1 MTSTT
6 YTTEN
11 RTPESNT
18 ITSHIDQRQVL
29 FSSLADLGGRLGL
42 AAIFL
47 LAGVNKIQYYEGN
60 AAFLASGGLPEFLLP
75 LVIAFE
81 IGGALALI
89 AGFQVRLAALGF
101 AGFSVVTAALYHN
114 NLADQTQFFM
124 FFKNIAIAGGF
135 LILAANGAGRFSL
148 DARLARK

>member
-1 MTSTT
+1 MNSATYSATT
-6 YTTEN
+6 AHS
-11 RTPESNT
+11 ESASNQC
-18 ITSHIDQRQVL
+18 SAL
-29 FSSLADLGGRLGL
+29 LASLGDLGGRIAL

-47 LAGVNKIQYYEGN
+47 LAGVNKIQFYEGN

-89 AGFQVRLAALGF
+89 AGFQVRLTALAF

-135 LILAANGAGRFSL
+135 LILAANGAGRLSL
-148 DARLARK
+148 DARLNRK